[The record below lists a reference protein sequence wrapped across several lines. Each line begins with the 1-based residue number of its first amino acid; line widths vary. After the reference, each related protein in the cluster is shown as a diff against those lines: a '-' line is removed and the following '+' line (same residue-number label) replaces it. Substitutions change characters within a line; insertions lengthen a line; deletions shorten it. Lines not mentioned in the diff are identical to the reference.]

1 MNSDLS
7 LPKSASTLD
16 APKEVS
22 PKSGKLISKILA
34 PALKFW
40 LRSQLDA
47 VENLQLTLTGGNR
60 QILSGSIPGV
70 FISASHAIYQG
81 IHFSQICLEGTGIR
95 FNIKELLQ
103 GQPLHLIAP
112 VPIHAQLKLTQGD
125 IDASLASPLFY
136 QAIQEFLESWLHSVV
151 NSWENLQINL
161 GQDQLI
167 LTGLCQSAISPL
179 ASPEKAEIIGKK
191 SAILQTGLAIKNGH
205 QLNLVNPQLHLA
217 DQEIISLENFAWDFG
232 SEVMIS
238 ELILQPG
245 QLICQGQILVTPA

>member
-1 MNSDLS
+1 MSSHLI

-16 APKEVS
+16 APKQVS
-22 PKSGKLISKILA
+22 PKSGKLISRILA

-40 LRSQLDA
+40 LRAQLDA
-47 VENLQLTLTGGNR
+47 IDNLQLTLKGGNR

-103 GQPLHLIAP
+103 GQPLHLLAP
-112 VPIHAQLKLTQGD
+112 VLINARLQLTQGD

-136 QAIQEFLESWLHSVV
+136 QAIQEFLESWLNSVV
-151 NSWENLQINL
+151 NSWENLHINL
-161 GQDQLI
+161 GKDQLI

-179 ASPEKAEIIGKK
+179 DSPEEPEILGKK
-191 SAILQTGLAIKNGH
+191 FVILQTGLTIKNGH
-205 QLNLVNPQLHLA
+205 QINLVNPQLHIA
-217 DQEIISLENFAWDFG
+217 EKEIIYLENFAWDLG
-232 SEVMIS
+232 SEVIIS
-238 ELILQPG
+238 ELTLLPG
-245 QLICQGQILVTPA
+245 QLICQGQILVTPD